1 MAKRKSSGGRESSS
15 QASASNLQPSPTPKD
30 EQSAK
35 RRMSERL
42 RRLQAA
48 GAVNGLL
55 QNGGGGLAI
64 IGAPEGASNSA
75 PPVPGRPMDPAGAEG
90 RPVETDREVIE
101 TRDDAEMMRRP
112 QLWPSKPILSI
123 KRYKDG
129 QGHEAQEPS
138 GLPELGTILEGHGSK
153 VFLGSMACVEVALV
167 EQRLDD
173 IGYTEYP
180 SYEAIVADGWVV
192 D

>member
-64 IGAPEGASNSA
+64 IGAARGGKQFRATRSRAADGPC
-75 PPVPGRPMDPAGAEG
+75 R
-90 RPVETDREVIE
+90 RRRE
-101 TRDDAEMMRRP
+101 D
-112 QLWPSKPILSI
+112 PSKPTARSS
-123 KRYKDG
+123 K
-129 QGHEAQEPS
+129 
-138 GLPELGTILEGHGSK
+138 PEMT
-153 VFLGSMACVEVALV
+153 
-167 EQRLDD
+167 RR
-173 IGYTEYP
+173 
-180 SYEAIVADGWVV
+180 
-192 D
+192 